1 MKIIIPVQLVPD
13 RVEEIVINKDKNGF
27 ELGDMVW
34 MLNEFDDHA
43 IEQGILLKEK
53 SGGEVI
59 VLAAGGET
67 ADEALFTAA
76 AKGAD
81 RLIRVNVDF
90 SIDPINNH
98 ALARMFGNLI
108 KEEKPDLILTG
119 VSNHNGFDGSI
130 GPMLAESLGM
140 PYIGYISGVEVS
152 ASSASV
158 LKDYPG
164 GVKAKY
170 EVALPA
176 VLGISSSEKPPRYV
190 PVSKVR
196 QMMKMSLIDEV
207 EGEVDLAG
215 GLDASRMYEPEKS
228 GRAEI
233 FTGNPKDVADQI
245 VKIIKTQGL
254 I

>member
-1 MKIIIPVQLVPD
+1 MNSMTTPLS
-13 RVEEIVINKDKNGF
+13 R
-27 ELGDMVW
+27 
-34 MLNEFDDHA
+34 EFS
-43 IEQGILLKEK
+43 LKEK
-53 SGGEVI
+53 GGGEVI

-67 ADEALFTAA
+67 ADESLFTAA

-81 RLIRVNVDF
+81 RLVRLNVDF
-90 SIDPINNH
+90 SLETINNH
-98 ALARMFGNLI
+98 ALARLFGSVI

-130 GPMLAESLGM
+130 GPMLAEILGLS
-140 PYIGYISGVEVS
+140 YIGYVSGVEISGPS
-152 ASSASV
+152 ATI

-196 QMMKMSLIDEV
+196 QMMKMSSIDEV
-207 EGEVDLAG
+207 DGKVDLAG
-215 GLDASRMYEPEKS
+215 GLNTTRMYEPEKT

-245 VKIIKTQGL
+245 VKIIKISGIDL
-254 I
+254 IRRNR

>member
-1 MKIIIPVQLVPD
+1 MKIIVPVQLVPD

-27 ELGDMVW
+27 ELSDMVW

-43 IEQGILLKEK
+43 IEQAILLKEK
-53 SGGEVI
+53 GGGDVT

-67 ADEALFTAA
+67 ADDSLFTAA

-81 RLIRVNVDF
+81 RLVRVNVDF
-90 SIDPINNH
+90 SIDTINNH
-98 ALARMFGNLI
+98 ALARLFGNLI
-108 KEEKPDLILTG
+108 KDEKPDLILTG
-119 VSNHNGFDGSI
+119 VSNHNGFDGSL
-130 GPMLAESLGM
+130 GPMLAEFLGI
-140 PYIGYISGVEVS
+140 PYIGYVSGVEV
-152 ASSASV
+152 AGAIAVV
-158 LKDYPG
+158 LKDHPG

-170 EVALPA
+170 EITLPA

-196 QMMKMSLIDEV
+196 QMMKTSSISEA

-215 GLDASRMYEPEKS
+215 GVDAARMYEPEKA

-233 FTGNPKDVADQI
+233 FTGNPKNVADQI